1 MMWFLYQLII
11 TIFIL
16 YVVLKRYQSKPG
28 TTSFYTVSTHT
39 MKKNNFHAKALISHD
54 KTELIGMTKR
64 KREKIEENKSILFIA
79 NIY

>member
-1 MMWFLYQLII
+1 
-11 TIFIL
+11 
-16 YVVLKRYQSKPG
+16 
-28 TTSFYTVSTHT
+28 